1 MPESQ
6 SDSRERVL
14 AIARQALRQESGGG
28 PGVIDLLARAIATGE
43 GRRAT
48 VEAASRELFGDRRP
62 LDLVLFD
69 TDRIAEYV
77 FESSRPPVI
86 AGASTLLREI
96 NAEVRRRYPDE
107 VLFSGGGEG
116 LLLARAG
123 RGAEI
128 EREIVGLYTATT
140 GGALTATV
148 GVLAVAP
155 HHFVADG
162 GEETAAGGVRVV
174 SGTQAVLARLR
185 DAVRGVKDG
194 RPPDWTSVPG
204 IRERCVSCRDRA
216 GDRRWPVSFFR
227 EEERG
232 LLCDPCNTRWTTGK
246 RVINGISFDEVIATY
261 QERIA
266 DQAQGSRAKTSYL
279 GFLYTDGNA
288 MGQLFGKLRS
298 LAELR
303 FLSLAV
309 ADVFEAAES
318 EARRLVGEGGPVS
331 DERDLPF
338 VSYLGGGDEAI
349 WIVPAALAVAIAE
362 KLPGWLERG
371 SRRYPDLGPLLSRA
385 GVPRLTVGSGLVLS
399 RPGYPIRYQYELAK
413 ALQKS
418 AKGLFTAGPA
428 SDSSLDFELLTDSS
442 PLSEDLRTMRETTYA
457 TDEKDFQ
464 RTCRP
469 FTAERF
475 DELLDAVRAA
485 EEKQVARSQLQALQA
500 GSREGRAVFLNFLRY
515 QIARKPAGPRYQE
528 WLRARRVAASDP
540 ATVERFFVRPI
551 DGTARAGTWI
561 TDAIELSPFIERRPA
576 AAGRR

>member
-1 MPESQ
+1 MRLFRARPKGARAGVEGASPPRLRFRGGFPTENIAGRARARRASPESRARGGRPPAAAGSLSCRPAASPFTGHEQAEEDPSPSAPGRALAAWGLEPDGMPKRSASGIPRNLTDPSNKTPRLRVSTDQKDEPTVPESQ

-148 GVLAVAP
+148 GVLAVAD

-216 GDRRWPVSFFR
+216 GDRRWPVSLP
-227 EEERG
+227 RG
-232 LLCDPCNTRWTTGK
+232 GAGAALRPLQHALDDRQAG
-246 RVINGISFDEVIATY
+246 
-261 QERIA
+261 
-266 DQAQGSRAKTSYL
+266 DQRHL
-279 GFLYTDGNA
+279 
-288 MGQLFGKLRS
+288 
-298 LAELR
+298 
-303 FLSLAV
+303 V
-309 ADVFEAAES
+309 
-318 EARRLVGEGGPVS
+318 RRGHC
-331 DERDLPF
+331 DLPGADRR
-338 VSYLGGGDEAI
+338 SGPGLARQDELSGLPLHRRQRDGPALRQ
-349 WIVPAALAVAIAE
+349 AALAGRVALFA
-362 KLPGWLERG
+362 WG
-371 SRRYPDLGPLLSRA
+371 SSVSARAARRALS
-385 GVPRLTVGSGLVLS
+385 SS
-399 RPGYPIRYQYELAK
+399 RPRPVRTDVATGASNATLD
-413 ALQKS
+413 
-418 AKGLFTAGPA
+418 PA
-428 SDSSLDFELLTDSS
+428 SRSATSSSTRSS
-442 PLSEDLRTMRETTYA
+442 HRAPPG
-457 TDEKDFQ
+457 
-464 RTCRP
+464 RP
-469 FTAERF
+469 
-475 DELLDAVRAA
+475 
-485 EEKQVARSQLQALQA
+485 
-500 GSREGRAVFLNFLRY
+500 
-515 QIARKPAGPRYQE
+515 
-528 WLRARRVAASDP
+528 W
-540 ATVERFFVRPI
+540 
-551 DGTARAGTWI
+551 
-561 TDAIELSPFIERRPA
+561 
-576 AAGRR
+576 